1 MAWLVWLCVVSC
13 AVLFAV
19 ALPLLVRIA
28 ICLVAATANIRSV
41 ALAVLLR
48 GERSVRALE
57 WVEAGEITALLGPA
71 LEPLPAELAAGSFR
85 LGWLLLLRFETPV
98 GMRFVLIDGPLQN
111 THAFRRL
118 CRRLESRLPGGSGR
132 SPRPS

>member
-1 MAWLVWLCVVSC
+1 VAWLAWLCLVSC
-13 AVLFAV
+13 VVLFAV
-19 ALPLLVRIA
+19 SLPLLIRIA
-28 ICLVAATANIRSV
+28 ICLATATANARSI

-57 WVEAGEITALLGPA
+57 WLEAGEFTALLGPA
-71 LEPLPAELAAGSFR
+71 RQPLPAELAAGSFR
-85 LGWLLLLRFETPV
+85 LGWLLLLRLETPI

-132 SPRPS
+132 SPEPS